1 MAAVACAMHARER
14 GDGSCD
20 WGVRCAVRGVNTHD
34 YRWGEAWC
42 REQARQRSKRTV
54 YLARME
60 ARCTVTGVYS
70 THSTHADKY
79 LVSRSVW
86 LTMPAVS
93 VCVLLLT

>member
-1 MAAVACAMHARER
+1 MCLGREMR
-14 GDGSCD
+14 GEGGEYPRLSL
-20 WGVRCAVRGVNTHD
+20 GRGVVQGTSPT
-34 YRWGEAWC
+34 A
-42 REQARQRSKRTV
+42 EQRTV
-54 YLARME
+54 YLALIE